1 MKHKGAYAVAVVAML
16 AFMAGCGAKGGESD
30 AKATEAATP
39 TVAPTATATPK
50 PTATPAPTPTPVP
63 ANYMEANGIEILGAG
78 AYTYKGY
85 INANLE
91 TGGEEELVLAEYE
104 CYFEVS
110 QEENG
115 DGTKTIQA
123 TLLNVP
129 YVYEGGSWAAGM
141 LSGFVDI
148 NSGKSFYP
156 KAPNVE
162 QSTILK
168 QDKNEIEIKLK
179 VSQELP
185 TEFYPYYTER
195 YTLVCPAEYEDAA
208 FYLAGYNWDTET
220 HAERLGLWKRLN
232 YIRHGESDMLVF
244 GVNKGLKTMPENGVV
259 KAAALAELAS
269 NENYFETHGLTTRE
283 GGIVTFLG
291 TEATYE
297 GVNGVADEESIVVE
311 TKEMEIRFR
320 KSEEIK
326 RDGTKVI
333 RGSFVYPVEMVED
346 KETGVTSVKAMS
358 SAAGV
363 VDKSSGLVYG
373 GHGIRLANPVIVR
386 HREEEVAM
394 MIARDHSLSE
404 DGMYTSTFIVTCPES
419 YNDVVFFITGYYMDD
434 ELDREPE
441 EKKEWKWIPLSEIEH
456 GETDML
462 FFE

>member
-123 TLLNVP
+123 AVHNIP
-129 YVYEGGSWAAGM
+129 YVFENDSWMSGFM
-141 LSGFVDI
+141 GGFVDI
-148 NSGKSFYP
+148 KSGKAFYP
-156 KAPNVE
+156 KATNVE
-162 QSTILK
+162 QITILK
-168 QDKNEIEIKLK
+168 QDKTEIEIKLK
-179 VSQELP
+179 VTKEYP
-185 TEFYPYYTER
+185 TEFYPYNTER
-195 YTLVCPAEYEDAA
+195 YTLICPIDYEDAA
-208 FYLAGYNWDTET
+208 FYLTGQTDSEAYTE
-220 HAERLGLWKRLN
+220 RYGLWKILN

-244 GVNKGLKTMPENGVV
+244 GVNKALETMPETVVV
-259 KAAALAELAS
+259 KAPAVAES
-269 NENYFETHGLTTRE
+269 GSDENYFETHGLTTRE
-283 GGIVTFLG
+283 EGIVTFLG
-291 TEATYE
+291 TEAYYE
-297 GVNGVADEESIVVE
+297 VVNGETVEGSIAVE

-320 KSEEIK
+320 KSEEKK

-363 VDKSSGLVYG
+363 VDKNSGLVYG
-373 GHGIRLANPVIVR
+373 GHGIRLANPVIVK
-386 HREEEVAM
+386 HGEEEVAM
-394 MIARDHSLSE
+394 TIAWDESFSE
-404 DGMYTSTFIVTCPES
+404 DGMGTRTFIVTCPES

-441 EKKEWKWIPLSEIEH
+441 EKKERKWIPLSEIEH

>member
-16 AFMAGCGAKGGESD
+16 AFMAGCGAKGGERD

-50 PTATPAPTPTPVP
+50 PTATPTPTPTPVP

-85 INANLE
+85 INANFG
-91 TGGEEELVLAEYE
+91 TGGEEEMVLAEYE

-123 TLLNVP
+123 ALHNVP

-141 LSGFVDI
+141 LGGFVDI
-148 NSGKSFYP
+148 NSGKSFFP
-156 KAPNVE
+156 KASNVE
-162 QSTILK
+162 QTTILK

-179 VSQELP
+179 VSTEPP

-208 FYLAGYNWDTET
+208 FYLSGYNWDTET
-220 HAERLGLWKRLN
+220 YAERFGLWKKLN

-244 GVNKGLKTMPENGVV
+244 GVNKGLETMPENGVV
-259 KAAALAELAS
+259 KAAAVAES
-269 NENYFETHGLTTRE
+269 QSGENYFETHGLTTRDE
-283 GGIVTFLG
+283 GKVTFLG
-291 TEATYE
+291 TEAYYE
-297 GVNGVADEESIVVE
+297 MVNGETVEGSIVVE
-311 TKEMEIRFR
+311 TKELEIRFR

-326 RDGTKVI
+326 RDGTKVV
-333 RGSFVYPVEMVED
+333 RGSFVFPVELVENQ
-346 KETGVTSVKAMS
+346 ETGVTSVKMMS
-358 SAAGV
+358 CSAGV
-363 VDKSSGLVYG
+363 VDKKSGLVYPAYG
-373 GHGIRLANPVIVR
+373 YKLASPVVVKHG
-386 HREEEVAM
+386 EEEISM
-394 MIARDHSLSE
+394 MIAYEDSLSE
-404 DGMYTSTFIVTCPES
+404 DGTYAHTFIITCPED
-419 YNDVVFFITGYYMDD
+419 YNDYAFVLTGYYMDEEQDD
-434 ELDREPE
+434 ESDVREQP
-441 EKKEWKWIPLSEIEH
+441 EWKPLSEIEH
-456 GETDML
+456 GETDIL

>member
-78 AYTYKGY
+78 AYTSKGY
-85 INANLE
+85 INANFE
-91 TGGEEELVLAEYE
+91 TGGEEEMVLAEYE

-123 TLLNVP
+123 ALHNVP

-141 LSGFVDI
+141 LGGFVDI
-148 NSGKSFYP
+148 KSGKAFYP
-156 KAPNVE
+156 KASNVE
-162 QSTILK
+162 QTTILK

-179 VSQELP
+179 VSTEPP

-208 FYLAGYNWDTET
+208 FYLSGYNWDTET
-220 HAERLGLWKRLN
+220 HTERLGLWKKLN

-244 GVNKGLKTMPENGVV
+244 GVNKGLETMPEKVVV
-259 KAAALAELAS
+259 KAPAVAES
-269 NENYFETHGLTTRE
+269 KSDENYFETHGLTTRE
-283 GGIVTFLG
+283 EGIVTFLG
-291 TEATYE
+291 TEAYYE
-297 GVNGVADEESIVVE
+297 VVNGETVEGSIAVE

-320 KSEEIK
+320 KSEEKK

-333 RGSFVYPVEMVED
+333 RGSFVYPVEMVVNQ
-346 KETGVTSVKAMS
+346 ETGVTSVKAMS
-358 SAAGV
+358 SMVGI
-363 VDKSSGLVYG
+363 VDKKSGLAYG
-373 GHGIRLANPVIVR
+373 GYGHKLANPVLVK
-386 HREEEVAM
+386 HGEEEIAM
-394 MIARDHSLSE
+394 MIAREDSLSE
-404 DGMYTSTFIVTCPES
+404 DGVLTSTFIVTCPET
-419 YNDVVFFITGYYMDD
+419 YNDVVFSVTGYYMD
-434 ELDREPE
+434 EEPE

-456 GETDML
+456 GETDIL